1 MCPACDKFC
10 DFWELKETCFHSKI
24 MYLFDNESTVFFS
37 VFMSFWGK
45 YIAEG
50 FSREPKALPFI
61 MIRITLTPFLYGI
74 MNK

>member
-45 YIAEG
+45 SISWVCFY
-50 FSREPKALPFI
+50 SLNPFI
-61 MIRITLTPFLYGI
+61 HGI
-74 MNK
+74 PIL

>member
-45 YIAEG
+45 
-50 FSREPKALPFI
+50 S
-61 MIRITLTPFLYGI
+61 IT
-74 MNK
+74 